1 MCLIPRYIF
10 CSISCVHLIFIA
22 KISCLWSFLYSYV
35 LDTCVNSSRRH
46 ISGSD
51 SIHTNNSQVPL
62 TKSYGGDNT
71 ISLENK
77 RRFSSLF
84 PMESLMF
91 LSIMG
96 YSNQRY
102 NGTNQVIN
110 RCFSFLVV
118 FSCLPI
124 SRRLILDSSSNIIT
138 SFRKT
143 LCLQIGIYL
152 MLSVKCISRLLVQ
165 QRPFLWYS

>member
-1 MCLIPRYIF
+1 M
-10 CSISCVHLIFIA
+10 A
-22 KISCLWSFLYSYV
+22 EISCLWCFLYSNE
-35 LDTCVNSSRRH
+35 LDTCANSSRRH

-51 SIHTNNSQVPL
+51 SIQTNNSQVPL

-71 ISLENK
+71 VSLENK

-102 NGTNQVIN
+102 NGTNQVMNTI
-110 RCFSFLVV
+110 VV
-118 FSCLPI
+118 LSYTDFTIDMIIFWIPT
-124 SRRLILDSSSNIIT
+124 LILDFSSSIIT

-152 MLSVKCISRLLVQ
+152 MLNVKCILRLLVQ
-165 QRPFLWYS
+165 RRPFPWYS

>member
-1 MCLIPRYIF
+1 MAE
-10 CSISCVHLIFIA
+10 ISG
-22 KISCLWSFLYSYV
+22 LWCFLYSNV
-35 LDTCVNSSRRH
+35 LDTCANSSRRH

-51 SIHTNNSQVPL
+51 SIQTNNSQVPL

-71 ISLENK
+71 VSLENK

-96 YSNQRY
+96 YSNQRF
-102 NGTNQVIN
+102 NGANQVMN
-110 RCFSFLVV
+110 TVVV
-118 FSCLPI
+118 FSYTDLPT
-124 SRRLILDSSSNIIT
+124 LILDSSSNIIT
-138 SFRKT
+138 YFRKT

-152 MLSVKCISRLLVQ
+152 MLSVKCILRFLVQ
-165 QRPFLWYS
+165 RRPFLWYS

>member
-1 MCLIPRYIF
+1 MCLISRYIF
-10 CSISCVHLIFIA
+10 CSISCVHLIFMA
-22 KISCLWSFLYSYV
+22 EISCLWCFLYSNV
-35 LDTCVNSSRRH
+35 LDTCANSSRRH

-51 SIHTNNSQVPL
+51 SIQTNNSQVPL

-71 ISLENK
+71 VSLENK

-96 YSNQRY
+96 YSNQRF
-102 NGTNQVIN
+102 NGTNQVMN
-110 RCFSFLVV
+110 TVVV
-118 FSCLPI
+118 FSYTDYTI
-124 SRRLILDSSSNIIT
+124 DITLILDSSSNIIT

>member
-1 MCLIPRYIF
+1 M
-10 CSISCVHLIFIA
+10 A
-22 KISCLWSFLYSYV
+22 EISCLWCFLYSNV
-35 LDTCVNSSRRH
+35 LDTCANSSRRH

-51 SIHTNNSQVPL
+51 SIQTNNSQVPL

-71 ISLENK
+71 VSLENK

-102 NGTNQVIN
+102 NGTNQVMNTIA
-110 RCFSFLVV
+110 V
-118 FSCLPI
+118 FIYTDFIIPT
-124 SRRLILDSSSNIIT
+124 LILDSSSNIII

-143 LCLQIGIYL
+143 LCLQIGIYW
-152 MLSVKCISRLLVQ
+152 MLSVKCILRLLVQ
-165 QRPFLWYS
+165 RRPFLWYS

>member
-1 MCLIPRYIF
+1 M
-10 CSISCVHLIFIA
+10 A
-22 KISCLWSFLYSYV
+22 EISCLWCFLYSNV
-35 LDTCVNSSRRH
+35 LDTCANSSRRH

-51 SIHTNNSQVPL
+51 SIQTNNSQVPL

-71 ISLENK
+71 VSLENK

-102 NGTNQVIN
+102 NGTNQVMNTIV
-110 RCFSFLVV
+110 FLVI
-118 FSCLPI
+118 PI
-124 SRRLILDSSSNIIT
+124 IMLWIPRLVLDSSTNVIT

-143 LCLQIGIYL
+143 LCLQIGICL
-152 MLSVKCISRLLVQ
+152 MLSVKCILRLLVQ

>member
-1 MCLIPRYIF
+1 MYCYGSIFHASKFKSNSAPPRDNGEMISDKERCVSSQGMYFVAYPVSILILY
-10 CSISCVHLIFIA
+10 HLCTAEF
-22 KISCLWSFLYSYV
+22 SCLWCFLYSNV
-35 LDTCVNSSRRH
+35 LDTCANSSRRH

-51 SIHTNNSQVPL
+51 SIQTNNSQVPL

-71 ISLENK
+71 VSLENK

-102 NGTNQVIN
+102 NGTNQVMNTI
-110 RCFSFLVV
+110 VV
-118 FSCLPI
+118 F
-124 SRRLILDSSSNIIT
+124 RHTDFTIT
-138 SFRKT
+138 KD
-143 LCLQIGIYL
+143 
-152 MLSVKCISRLLVQ
+152 CIRFQL
-165 QRPFLWYS
+165 